1 MFQSIWDD
9 VKREFGYGNMVTRII
24 IINVAVFVVIH
35 LVNFGIFLYY
45 GGSPEKSYPVF
56 QHFLHLF
63 CMSSDWRFLLTHPWG
78 LFTSMFL
85 HEGFWHILWNMLF
98 LYWFGRIVGDFIG
111 NQRVL
116 PIYLLGGLAGA
127 VLFFISANLLN
138 YGGGSVFA
146 LGASAGVMAIV
157 VAAGAISPDYLMR
170 LILLGDVKLKYIVGV
185 LVLLDV
191 IGIGN
196 NINTG
201 GHFAHLGGAFFGW
214 LFIYQLRNGADWALP
229 ANNILDGIARFF
241 RRLFT
246 GELQRQGPKVAYRN
260 PSRERVQ
267 RERESRRGKAASDN
281 SPYHS
286 HQEQL
291 DAILDKIKES
301 GYESLSEEEKE
312 FLFNASKK

>member
-9 VKREFGYGNMVTRII
+9 LKREFGYGNMVTRII

-35 LVNFGIFLYY
+35 LVNFGLFLYY
-45 GGSPEKSYPVF
+45 GGAPEKSYPVF
-56 QHFLHLF
+56 QKFVHFF
-63 CMSSDWRFLLTHPWG
+63 CMSSDWKYLLTHPWG

-127 VLFFISANLLN
+127 VIFFFSANLLN
-138 YGGGSVFA
+138 YGENGVFA

-157 VAAGAISPDYLMR
+157 VAAGAISPDYVMR
-170 LILLGDVKLKYIVGV
+170 LLLLGDVKLKYIVGV

-214 LFIYQLRNGADWALP
+214 LFIYQLRNGADWARP
-229 ANNILDGIARFF
+229 VNGILDGIARFF
-241 RRLFT
+241 RRLFS
-246 GELQRQGPKVAYRN
+246 GELHRPGPKVAYRN

-267 RERESRRGKAASDN
+267 RERESRRGNAASDRA
-281 SPYHS
+281 YRS